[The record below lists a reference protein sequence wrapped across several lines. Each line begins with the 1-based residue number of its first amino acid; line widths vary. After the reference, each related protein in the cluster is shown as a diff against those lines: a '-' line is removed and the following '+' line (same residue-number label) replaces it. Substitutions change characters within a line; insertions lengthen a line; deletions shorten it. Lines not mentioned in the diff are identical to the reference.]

1 MKGFDQFPDAS
12 GEAPQTLCMRQPGG
26 IGDDAAVENGEACRV
41 VRPDHAVAGGPDR
54 RVDAEND
61 HAGKFLL
68 SG

>member
-1 MKGFDQFPDAS
+1 MERIDQLPDSA
-12 GEAPQTLCMRQPGG
+12 GEPPQAFGVRQPGG
-26 IGDDAAVENGEACRV
+26 VGDDAAVEDGEACRI